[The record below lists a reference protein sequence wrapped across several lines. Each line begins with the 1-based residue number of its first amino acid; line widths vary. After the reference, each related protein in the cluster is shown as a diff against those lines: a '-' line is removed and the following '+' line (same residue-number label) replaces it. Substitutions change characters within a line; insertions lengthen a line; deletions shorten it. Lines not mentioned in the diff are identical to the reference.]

1 MKKILA
7 IALLLPVVAYAQ
19 LPSKEQ
25 YEAEQAQFWNNAL
38 GILNSNPTSR
48 ISGTTILYDKVTPF
62 ASLFTYNEADNN
74 VSDAVHFRQA
84 LSEMYRASDK
94 TLFQSPEMLDN
105 GIQSFAGTVV
115 VPVGILD
122 VDFSYLNYTPENPH
136 LNALRLENK
145 VFHPIDNR
153 PVSTQKHITVLSP
166 LSKVAM
172 GNAVVYRFDNSW
184 WYQHGNKSIQSLSA
198 DFGNGALVS
207 VIQNGQLVQNKFPIT
222 YSQADEVKKITFH
235 ITYTD
240 GSTLTTYAGISIMAS
255 RNSTMAKNGS
265 PLLAYTSTIPS
276 ENNALGQIEYR
287 IFYGDNNTEKKLKKP
302 FIIVDGFDP
311 GDKRKII
318 KQDCIN
324 DVKYKCVEKNR
335 PWEDENYESIE
346 YLMKYGD
353 NKVKDLKAKLTAQ
366 GYDVVIVNFPNYTN
380 NLGQEVDGGADDIFQ
395 NGRTIASFIQYLNG
409 QLQTN
414 GSAEKLVVVG
424 PSMGGQIT
432 RYALAYLEKNG
443 IPTNTRLWISM
454 DSPHQGANIPLA
466 IQGDLYWMGEIL
478 NKEEAKQK
486 YRSVLNS
493 PAAKQMLLQTFEEK
507 PFPYP
512 ILGQYI
518 KYLSVEDKEHQQY
531 VTSLRDNGVSGSN
544 GYPVL
549 DNIKKIAITNGSI
562 VGTKNVNP
570 GEKFYE
576 VAAFAKVRFLGIK
589 VDNKPVFRINNW
601 FSNNRDIK
609 GNIFENFSYEPYN
622 EYSVKYTNDK
632 FYNSLDAVPGGSFN
646 SANDLKDEVYD
657 TLTGTNALSF
667 PLGVLVMTDKKL
679 IVEQRI
685 PNNIQTA
692 IAPQSFI
699 PTHSALDTNGFSDW
713 YQPISNSLVCSSQTP
728 FDSYYGENHN
738 MPHVTFTDN
747 MVTWLMSWL
756 NGNELPPT
764 VPNPKPIGG
773 DSVICENE
781 EKTYVLDACEFPNNV
796 QWTIEGGTIVSH
808 TNSSVI
814 VRSNINGLMKLT
826 ANFPGTLTPAITKK
840 IWVGKPKLNINIHST
855 PTYAEAFIENI
866 EEQGINP
873 HNITWRN
880 KQTNQITT
888 GIDYIAF
895 QFTPLEVTAT
905 NECGSSTVNIR
916 LIKKCPEEYIINRIQ
931 GDAYQLHFT
940 DLCQFEN
947 SRNASTLNNRNS
959 HHTIELANAMGQT
972 VLTTSQDTFD
982 ISHLPAGAY
991 YARVI
996 KNGQVVHTQVL
1007 RKQ

>member
-7 IALLLPVVAYAQ
+7 TALLLPVVAYAQ

-38 GILNSNPTSR
+38 EVINNNPASR
-48 ISGTTILYDKVTPF
+48 MSGTTILYDKVTPF

-105 GIQSFAGTVV
+105 GIQSFAGTAV
-115 VPVGILD
+115 VPIGILD

-198 DFGNGALVS
+198 DFGKGALIS
-207 VIQNGQLVQNKFPIT
+207 VIQNGQLVQNEFPIT

-287 IFYGDNNTEKKLKKP
+287 IFYGDNNTDKKLKKQ

-311 GDKRKII
+311 GDKRRITFN
-318 KQDCIN
+318 DCVAIP
-324 DVKYKCVEKNR
+324 KCVSANNNFK
-335 PWEDENYESIE
+335 DKYESIE
-346 YLMKYGD
+346 DLMKYGD
-353 NKVKDLKAKLTAQ
+353 KKDLKAKLTAQ

-454 DSPHQGANIPLA
+454 DSPHQGANIPLS

-507 PFPYP
+507 PYP
-512 ILGQYI
+512 IGGQYI
-518 KYLSVEDKEHQQY
+518 KLLFVEDEEHQQY
-531 VTSLRDNGVSGSN
+531 ITSLRDNGVSGSN

-549 DNIKKIAITNGSI
+549 NNIKKIAITNGSI

-601 FSNNRDIK
+601 FSNNRDIE

-622 EYSVKYTNDK
+622 KYSVKYTNDK
-632 FYNSLDAVPGGSFN
+632 FYNSLDAVPGGNFN
-646 SANDLKDEVYD
+646 SAEEIRRAISGELIKTDATSSVLFGLINSDKHLKIEH
-657 TLTGTNALSF
+657 
-667 PLGVLVMTDKKL
+667 
-679 IVEQRI
+679 RI
-685 PNNIQTA
+685 PNNIHTA

-808 TNSSVI
+808 TNYSVV

-880 KQTNQITT
+880 KQTNQMRT
-888 GIDYIAF
+888 GMDYTAF
-895 QFTPLEVTAT
+895 KFTQLEVTAT
-905 NECGSSTVNIR
+905 NECGSHTVEVN
-916 LIKKCPEEYIINRIQ
+916 LVKKCEPEYVLNRVQ
-931 GDAYQLHFT
+931 GDFYQLGFT
-940 DLCQFEN
+940 EPCIFES
-947 SRNASTLNNRNS
+947 SRNTSVLINTNS
-959 HHTIELANAMGQT
+959 HHTIELVNAMGQT

-991 YARVI
+991 YARVM